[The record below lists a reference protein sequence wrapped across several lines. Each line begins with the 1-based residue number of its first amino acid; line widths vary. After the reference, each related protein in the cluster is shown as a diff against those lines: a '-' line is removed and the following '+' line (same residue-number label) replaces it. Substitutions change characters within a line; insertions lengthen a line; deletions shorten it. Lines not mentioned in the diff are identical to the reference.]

1 MYTNFP
7 HSLNPS
13 FYNQPIILQS
23 PTRRALALTPL
34 SGLSQTVL
42 LLGYIIAFRFG
53 AYQVTLDRDD
63 IFYSK
68 FRDVLRVFAALVF
81 ASTAIGLSGSLGPD
95 YALAKVSAKRIL
107 KILERKP
114 NPDGYSDQGAKLV
127 RTKPYCIL

>member
-1 MYTNFP
+1 M
-7 HSLNPS
+7 
-13 FYNQPIILQS
+13 
-23 PTRRALALTPL
+23 
-34 SGLSQTVL
+34 
-42 LLGYIIAFRFG
+42 
-53 AYQVTLDRDD
+53 
-63 IFYSK
+63 FYSK

-127 RTKPYCIL
+127 RICTNYCVLRIYTVSKLPLLLG